1 MKDEA
6 EKKAMELYPEWKAHS
21 KKIDSLGVIVVI
33 AERQAF
39 LKGYEYAN
47 QQKPQAQYS
56 TSQQIQ
62 ELILIANKEGL
73 YDAADFL
80 RNANQQPEQDK
91 VREASENSFNQARKQ
106 TSMLGEKD
114 VQMTDYLISPKYKT
128 FDDYWNSKKH

>member
-6 EKKAMELYPEWKAHS
+6 EEKAMELYPDWEAHS
-21 KKIDSLGVIVVI
+21 KKIDSLGVIVVM

-39 LKGYEYAN
+39 IKGYEYAN

-91 VREASENSFNQARKQ
+91 VREASENAFNQARKQ
-106 TSMLGEKD
+106 TSILGEKD
-114 VQMTDYLISPKYKT
+114 VQMTDYLLTPKYKT